1 MLSSWKERL
10 LLHYLFWKTR
20 SARFQRYLQ
29 GKSSVVKGREM
40 RIDRRKIRAV
50 AVQQK
55 LELYTEP
62 LHYAEQMRLQVEKA
76 VQMEAH
82 LVVFP
87 ENNGIQLLG
96 MLPGIKKLAGK
107 GETSLEGRTGQLSV
121 LDVLCFVGPVIEK
134 AARTIFSLLAA
145 KYNVYIM
152 AGSFLHPD
160 GEKVVNR
167 SYLFGPDGN
176 LLGTQDKVHLFPTEQ
191 KWGINSGERFHVF
204 QTPIGNLSM
213 PVCMDATYFETFR
226 ILQLMGAE
234 IVMVPIAN
242 AEPYHFYLALRGIWP
257 RVQETLVYGI
267 RSALV
272 GSFLGFNFTGK
283 AGIFAPIDLTPKKD
297 GILAESLS
305 HINTDLVTAD
315 LDLEALHE
323 LRAAHPYLG
332 DKNPELY
339 EKYFPGIYLNHSSND
354 NQDRDCP

>member
-1 MLSSWKERL
+1 M
-10 LLHYLFWKTR
+10 
-20 SARFQRYLQ
+20 
-29 GKSSVVKGREM
+29 VKYRGL
-40 RIDRRKIRAV
+40 RIDRKKIRTA
-50 AVQQK
+50 AVQQE
-55 LELYTEP
+55 LELYAEP

-96 MLPGIKKLAGK
+96 MLPGIEELAGEGK
-107 GETSLEGRTGQLSV
+107 TSLEGKSDQPSV
-121 LDVLCFVGPVIEK
+121 LDVLRFVGPVIEK

-152 AGSFLHPD
+152 AGSFMHPD

-167 SYLFGPDGN
+167 SYLFGPDGI

-191 KWGINSGERFHVF
+191 KWGISSGNRFHVF
-204 QTPIGNLSM
+204 HTPIGNLSM

-234 IVMVPIAN
+234 IVMIPIAN
-242 AEPYHFYLALRGIWP
+242 AEPCHFYLAMRGIWP

-272 GSFLGFNFTGK
+272 GSFPGFNFTGK

-297 GILAESLS
+297 GILAEASS
-305 HINTDLVTAD
+305 HSNTDLVTAD
-315 LDLEALHE
+315 LDLDALHE

-332 DKNPELY
+332 DKNLELY
-339 EKYFPGIYLNHSSND
+339 EKYFPGIYLENT
-354 NQDRDCP
+354 

>member
-1 MLSSWKERL
+1 LISFWKERL
-10 LLHYLFWKTR
+10 LLQLLFWKTR
-20 SARFQRYLQ
+20 PARFQRYLH
-29 GKSSVVKGREM
+29 KNNSVKK
-40 RIDRRKIRAV
+40 DRQLKYDRKQIRAA

-62 LHYAEQMRLQVEKA
+62 LHYVEQMRLQVEKA

-96 MLPGIKKLAGK
+96 MLPGIEKLAGEEK
-107 GETSLEGRTGQLSV
+107 TSSEGSSGQPSV
-121 LDVLCFVGPVIEK
+121 LNVLRYVGPVIEK
-134 AARTIFSLLAA
+134 AAQTIFSLLAA
-145 KYNVYIM
+145 KYKVYIM
-152 AGSFLHPD
+152 AGSFMHPD

-167 SYLFGPDGN
+167 SYLFGPDGK
-176 LLGTQDKVHLFPTEQ
+176 LIGTQDKVHLFPTERE
-191 KWGINSGERFHVF
+191 WGISSGDRFHVF
-204 QTPIGNLSM
+204 HTLIGNLSM

-272 GSFLGFNFTGK
+272 GDFLDFTFTGK

-297 GILAESLS
+297 GILAETLS
-305 HINTDLVTAD
+305 PSSTDLAVAD
-315 LDLEALHE
+315 LDLEALQK
-323 LRAAHPYLG
+323 LRATHPYLG
-332 DKNPELY
+332 DKNTELY
-339 EKYFPGIYLNHSSND
+339 QKYFPHIYLK
-354 NQDRDCP
+354 P